1 MKSPKA
7 SGTTA
12 IRKGRSADTRKGTGS
27 RLFGKSAKSTAVL
40 YTPGDEHLGP
50 SDESVTAGQLEAE
63 GLTQVEILAAP
74 AGDMIKFRDL
84 VSGKEHY
91 GYWDED
97 SWLNK
102 HVP

>member
-1 MKSPKA
+1 MWYS
-7 SGTTA
+7 
-12 IRKGRSADTRKGTGS
+12 
-27 RLFGKSAKSTAVL
+27 
-40 YTPGDEHLGP
+40 PGDEHMGP
-50 SDESVTAGQLEAE
+50 SAQEVENGAVPGAE